1 MKNKLSLCVIVGN
14 VENYITRFLDHFEPI
29 ADEIIVVQA
38 CGNREPDGTM
48 DIAVA
53 RGCII
58 GEYHNVQDW
67 PHVDDFA
74 AARNAALDLAT
85 GDWIMWADTDD
96 VITPEDCAT
105 IRKMLPQ
112 LGDDIHG
119 VLLPYAIPD
128 DGITLHRERI
138 WRRGAARWI
147 NPIHESLKFAPDVPM
162 ARFDK
167 VQILHLPHGKRAAS
181 SDERNLRILRSIP
194 EDELT
199 SSQLFYTMQSERAL
213 GQIEEATATAARLCM
228 APDAGQPERYEA
240 FLIMGQMSPDAAIRS
255 QLYLQAIAVDPAR
268 REAYAELAMEALKAN
283 QFPLALGWSEVMIN
297 LPQPSSWWW
306 NSRKKFYAWQGIQVR
321 GMCLRAN
328 DRHEEANAIE
338 ANHFILHGAKIS
350 LLHAT
355 RGRPAMAYKAR
366 ATWLDRA
373 HNPDAIE
380 HIFALDEDDE
390 TIGPFV
396 TCRHAM
402 NYLRGPVA
410 AWNEAAWFSKGEI
423 LIQLS
428 DDWEPPMHWDK
439 LIIDAIGDASKPAVL
454 AVSDGHRTDNLLC
467 MAILTRA
474 RYKQQGYL
482 FHPEFF
488 SVFSD
493 NHFTDRAYTDGVVID
508 AKHIVIEHLHPA
520 FGKAEMDETYA
531 RSNSALSYEYGSKTF
546 RRLNSGVKY
555 YGQLWQD
562 FEAEIIF
569 EKLGITQGRYLDI
582 GAFDGVTFSNTKR
595 FEEKGWEG
603 ICIEPLASSFEKLQK
618 SRKSINVNV
627 AVGTN
632 CGRVLMETCDIN
644 TADFHGDALATIGK
658 ITDPRFS
665 GLKTR
670 SEEVLVVTA
679 ESIIPADWEKI
690 EFIAIDCEGHD
701 LDALSTIDL
710 KRRNPELIIIEKGSD
725 GEKISAYLN
734 RFGYT
739 EILAN
744 GQDLFYAKTQIK
756 A

>member
-14 VENYITRFLDHFEPI
+14 VENYINRFLDHFQPI
-29 ADEIIVVQA
+29 ADEIIVVRA
-38 CGNREPDGTM
+38 VGYRTPDGTLA
-48 DIAVA
+48 IAEA
-53 RGCII
+53 RGCKT
-58 GEYHNVQDW
+58 GEYFNETGRSVPIDEGGGRFLISNYW
-67 PHVDDFA
+67 PHVDDFG

-112 LGDDIHG
+112 LGDDIQG
-119 VLLPYAIPD
+119 VLMPYAIPD

-181 SDERNLRILRSIP
+181 SDDRNLRILRSIP

-199 SSQLFYTMQSERAL
+199 SSQLFYKMQSERAL

-240 FLIMGQMSPDAAIRS
+240 FLIMGQMSPDAATRS

-283 QFPLALGWSEVMIN
+283 QFPLALGWSEVMIA

-439 LIIDAIGDASKPAVL
+439 LIIDAIGDTSKPAVL

-467 MAILTRA
+467 MAILNRA

-493 NHFTDRAYTDGVVID
+493 NHFTDRAYADDVVID

-531 RSNSALSYEYGSKTF
+531 RSNSTQNYDRGSKTF
-546 RRLNSGVKY
+546 ERIKAGVKVP
-555 YGQLWQD
+555 
-562 FEAEIIF
+562 
-569 EKLGITQGRYLDI
+569 TDI
-582 GAFDGVTFSNTKR
+582 G
-595 FEEKGWEG
+595 GW
-603 ICIEPLASSFEKLQK
+603 
-618 SRKSINVNV
+618 
-627 AVGTN
+627 
-632 CGRVLMETCDIN
+632 CDYSE
-644 TADFHGDALATIGK
+644 FYRTI
-658 ITDPRFS
+658 
-665 GLKTR
+665 
-670 SEEVLVVTA
+670 A
-679 ESIIPADWEKI
+679 H
-690 EFIAIDCEGHD
+690 AI
-701 LDALSTIDL
+701 
-710 KRRNPELIIIEKGSD
+710 SD
-725 GEKISAYLN
+725 GETFVEIGSWMGQSISVFCQALQDAEKTATVYCIDTFKGEQNQPAHTATVEQHGGSIREVFERNTTDAGVRQMIEVIEGDSAESADLFEDGTIDVIYIDAAHDYDSVVKDLAAWFPKIKPNGIFSGHDYPWHEVKRAVD
-734 RFGYT
+734 
-739 EILAN
+739 EHAAAN
-744 GQDLFYAKTQIK
+744 GYEIAQIGRVWMRK

>member
-14 VENYITRFLDHFEPI
+14 VENYITRFLDHFEKI

-38 CGNREPDGTM
+38 CGNREPDSTM

-58 GEYHNVQDW
+58 GEYYNVHDW
-67 PHVDDFA
+67 PHVDDFG

-85 GDWIMWADTDD
+85 GDWVMWADTDD
-96 VITPEDCAT
+96 VITPEDCST

-167 VQILHLPHGKRAAS
+167 VQILHLPHGRRSAS

-199 SSQLFYTMQSERAL
+199 SSQLFYMMQSERAL

-240 FLIMGQMSPDAAIRS
+240 FLIMGQMSPDAATRS

-373 HNPDAIE
+373 ADPDAIE

-396 TCRHAM
+396 TCRHVI

-439 LIIDAIGDASKPAVL
+439 LIIDAIGDTSNPAVL

-474 RYKQQGYL
+474 RYLQQGYL

-493 NHFTDRAYTDGVVID
+493 NHFTDRAYADDVVID

-531 RSNSALSYEYGSKTF
+531 RSNSTQNYDRGSKTF
-546 RRLNSGVKY
+546 ERIKAGVKVP
-555 YGQLWQD
+555 
-562 FEAEIIF
+562 A
-569 EKLGITQGRYLDI
+569 DI
-582 GAFDGVTFSNTKR
+582 GGWCDYSEFYRTIAQAIPDGETFVEIGSWMGQSISVFCQALQDAEKTATVYCIDTFKGEQNQPAHTATVEQHGGSIREVFERNTTDARVRQMIEVIEGDSAESADLFEDGTIDVIYIDAAHDYDSVVKDLAAWFPKIKPNGIFSGHDYPWHEVKR
-595 FEEKGWEG
+595 
-603 ICIEPLASSFEKLQK
+603 
-618 SRKSINVNV
+618 
-627 AVGTN
+627 AVDEHAAANGYEIAQI
-632 CGRVLMETCDIN
+632 GRVWMR
-644 TADFHGDALATIGK
+644 K
-658 ITDPRFS
+658 
-665 GLKTR
+665 
-670 SEEVLVVTA
+670 V
-679 ESIIPADWEKI
+679 
-690 EFIAIDCEGHD
+690 
-701 LDALSTIDL
+701 
-710 KRRNPELIIIEKGSD
+710 
-725 GEKISAYLN
+725 
-734 RFGYT
+734 
-739 EILAN
+739 
-744 GQDLFYAKTQIK
+744 
-756 A
+756 

>member
-14 VENYITRFLDHFEPI
+14 AENYITRFLDHFQPI
-29 ADEIIVVQA
+29 ADEIIVVRA
-38 CGNREPDGTM
+38 IGNQKPDSTM

-67 PHVDDFA
+67 PHVDDFG

-96 VITPEDCAT
+96 VITAEDCAT
-105 IRKMLPQ
+105 IRQMLPQ
-112 LGDDIHG
+112 LGDDIQG
-119 VLLPYAIPD
+119 VLMPYAIPD

-240 FLIMGQMSPDAAIRS
+240 FLIMGQMSPDAATRS

-283 QFPLALGWSEVMIN
+283 QFALALGWSEVMN
-297 LPQPSSWWW
+297 CLQKPSSWWW
-306 NSRKKFYAWQGIQVR
+306 NSRKKFYAWQGVQVR

-338 ANHFILHGAKIS
+338 ANHFARHGAKIS

-373 HNPDAIE
+373 ADPDAIE

-396 TCRHAM
+396 TCRHVI

-439 LIIDAIGDASKPAVL
+439 LIIDAIGDTSKPAVL

-488 SVFSD
+488 SMFSD
-493 NHFTDRAYTDGVVID
+493 NHFTDRAYADGVVID
-508 AKHIVIEHLHPA
+508 AKDIVIEHLHPA
-520 FGKAEMDETYA
+520 FGKADMDETYA
-531 RSNSALSYEYGSKTF
+531 RSNSTQNYDRGSKTF
-546 RRLNSGVKY
+546 ERMKAGVKVP
-555 YGQLWQD
+555 
-562 FEAEIIF
+562 A
-569 EKLGITQGRYLDI
+569 DI
-582 GAFDGVTFSNTKR
+582 GGWCDYAEFYREIASAIPDGALFVEIGSWMGQSISVFCQALQDAEKTAIVYCVDTFKGEQNQPAHIATVEQHGGSIREVFERNMTEAGVRQMIEVIEGDSAESADLFEDGTIDVIYIDAAHDYDSVVKDLAAWFPKIKPNGIFSGHDYPWHEVKR
-595 FEEKGWEG
+595 AVDEHAAANGYE
-603 ICIEPLASSFEKLQK
+603 
-618 SRKSINVNV
+618 V
-627 AVGTN
+627 AQI
-632 CGRVLMETCDIN
+632 GRVWMR
-644 TADFHGDALATIGK
+644 K
-658 ITDPRFS
+658 
-665 GLKTR
+665 
-670 SEEVLVVTA
+670 V
-679 ESIIPADWEKI
+679 
-690 EFIAIDCEGHD
+690 
-701 LDALSTIDL
+701 
-710 KRRNPELIIIEKGSD
+710 
-725 GEKISAYLN
+725 
-734 RFGYT
+734 
-739 EILAN
+739 
-744 GQDLFYAKTQIK
+744 
-756 A
+756 